1 VVVDLEYTLFDITLV
16 LFFLSFFVR
25 VIFISLPV
33 SQFVNLFGRKIR
45 EGTQLLKALEIPG
58 FSTFI
63 RQELIIGLIP
73 YPLLFILIKY
83 YDLSDYPVSE
93 VDFIL
98 LGITFLVF
106 AIWLVFDWRR
116 SYSIYQQLRALEEKI
131 KKIRGISGSALD
143 GLRLIVHWKG
153 SVRKTALKLGT
164 RAAVGIVK
172 KKVEDNE
179 ESKGKRP
186 ATIVALSFIE
196 RMVSFPERMT
206 KKLADWAKEQIDEK
220 LMLEFDKYATRT
232 SKQFALLFMW
242 SLFPCIWLISL
253 VHLIG

>member
-1 VVVDLEYTLFDITLV
+1 MQYTLFDLTLI

-25 VIFISLPV
+25 VIFISLPA
-33 SQFVNLFGRKIR
+33 SQFLALFGRKFR
-45 EGTQLLKALEIPG
+45 EGSQLVKALEIPG

-73 YPLLFILIKY
+73 YPLLFFLIRY
-83 YDLSDYPVSE
+83 YDLSAVPISQ
-93 VDFIL
+93 VDFIYL
-98 LGITFLVF
+98 AITFLLFVT
-106 AIWLVFDWRR
+106 WLAFDWRR
-116 SYSIYQQLRALEEKI
+116 SYSIYQQLNALEEKI
-131 KKIRGISGSALD
+131 KKIRGISGNALD

-153 SVRKTALKLGT
+153 SVKKTAVKLGT
-164 RAAVGIVK
+164 RAAIGIAK

-220 LMLEFDKYATRT
+220 LMLEFEKYSQRT
-232 SKQFALLFMW
+232 TAQFGILFIW
-242 SLFPCIWLISL
+242 SLLPCIWLVFL
-253 VHLIG
+253 VNFLG

>member
-1 VVVDLEYTLFDITLV
+1 MQYTLFDLTLI

-25 VIFISLPV
+25 VIFISMPA
-33 SQFVNLFGRKIR
+33 SQFIALFGRKFR
-45 EGTQLLKALEIPG
+45 EGSQLVKALEIPG

-63 RQELIIGLIP
+63 RQELILGLIP
-73 YPLLFILIKY
+73 YPLLFVLIRY
-83 YDLSDYPVSE
+83 YDLSAYPISQVN
-93 VDFIL
+93 FIYI
-98 LGITFLVF
+98 GITLFVF
-106 AIWLVFDWRR
+106 AIWLAFDWRR
-116 SYSIYQQLRALEEKI
+116 SYSIYQQLNALEEKI
-131 KKIRGISGSALD
+131 KKIRGISGNALD

-153 SVRKTALKLGT
+153 SVKKTAVKLGT
-164 RAAVGIVK
+164 RAAIGIAK

-220 LMLEFDKYATRT
+220 LMLEFEKYSQRT
-232 SKQFALLFMW
+232 TAQFGILFIW
-242 SLFPCIWLISL
+242 SLLPCIWLVFL
-253 VHLIG
+253 VNLLG

>member
-1 VVVDLEYTLFDITLV
+1 MQYTLFDLTLI

-25 VIFISLPV
+25 VIFISLPA
-33 SQFVNLFGRKIR
+33 SQFIALFGRKFR
-45 EGTQLLKALEIPG
+45 EGSQLVKALEIPG

-63 RQELIIGLIP
+63 KQELILGLIP
-73 YPLLFILIKY
+73 YPLLFVLMRY
-83 YDLSDYPVSE
+83 YDLSAYPISQ
-93 VDFIL
+93 VDFIYV
-98 LGITFLVF
+98 GITFLVF
-106 AIWLVFDWRR
+106 ATWLAFDWRR
-116 SYSIYQQLRALEEKI
+116 SYLIYQQLRTLEEKI
-131 KKIRGISGSALD
+131 KKIRGISGNALD

-164 RAAVGIVK
+164 RAAVGIAK

-179 ESKGKRP
+179 DLKGKRP

-220 LMLEFDKYATRT
+220 LMLEFEKYSERT
-232 SKQFALLFMW
+232 TAQFGILFIW
-242 SLFPCIWLISL
+242 SLLPCIWLVFL
-253 VHLIG
+253 VNLLG

>member
-1 VVVDLEYTLFDITLV
+1 MQYTLFDLTLI

-25 VIFISLPV
+25 VIFISLPA
-33 SQFVNLFGRKIR
+33 SQFIALFGRKFR
-45 EGTQLLKALEIPG
+45 EGSQLVKALEIPG

-63 RQELIIGLIP
+63 RQELILGLIP
-73 YPLLFILIKY
+73 YPLLFVLIRY
-83 YDLSDYPVSE
+83 YDLSAYPISQ
-93 VDFIL
+93 VDFIY
-98 LGITFLVF
+98 LGITLFVF
-106 AIWLVFDWRR
+106 AIWLAFDLRR
-116 SYSIYQQLRALEEKI
+116 SYSIYQQLNALEEKI
-131 KKIRGISGSALD
+131 KKIRGISGNALD

-153 SVRKTALKLGT
+153 SVKKTAVKLGT
-164 RAAVGIVK
+164 RAAIGIAK

-220 LMLEFDKYATRT
+220 LMLEFEKYSQRT
-232 SKQFALLFMW
+232 TAQFGILFIW
-242 SLFPCIWLISL
+242 SLLPCIWLVFL
-253 VHLIG
+253 VNLLG

>member
-1 VVVDLEYTLFDITLV
+1 MQYTLFDLTLI

-25 VIFISLPV
+25 VIFISLPA
-33 SQFVNLFGRKIR
+33 SQFLALFGRKFR
-45 EGTQLLKALEIPG
+45 EGSQLVKALEIPG

-73 YPLLFILIKY
+73 YPLLFFLIRY
-83 YDLSDYPVSE
+83 YDLSAVPISQ
-93 VDFIL
+93 VDFIYL
-98 LGITFLVF
+98 AITFLLFVT
-106 AIWLVFDWRR
+106 WLAFDWRR
-116 SYSIYQQLRALEEKI
+116 SYSIYQQLNALEEKI
-131 KKIRGISGSALD
+131 KKIRGISGNALD

-153 SVRKTALKLGT
+153 SVKKTAVKLGT
-164 RAAVGIVK
+164 RAAIGIAK
-172 KKVEDNE
+172 KRVEDNE

-220 LMLEFDKYATRT
+220 LMLEFEKYSQRT
-232 SKQFALLFMW
+232 TAQFGILFIW
-242 SLFPCIWLISL
+242 SLLPCIWLVFL
-253 VHLIG
+253 VNLLG

>member
-1 VVVDLEYTLFDITLV
+1 MQYTLFDLTLI

-25 VIFISLPV
+25 VIFISLPA
-33 SQFVNLFGRKIR
+33 SQFIALFGRKFR
-45 EGTQLLKALEIPG
+45 EGSQLVKALEIPG

-63 RQELIIGLIP
+63 RQELILGLIP
-73 YPLLFILIKY
+73 YPLLFVLIRY
-83 YDLSDYPVSE
+83 YDLSAYPISQ
-93 VDFIL
+93 VDFIY
-98 LGITFLVF
+98 LGITLFVF
-106 AIWLVFDWRR
+106 AIWLAFDWRR
-116 SYSIYQQLRALEEKI
+116 SYSIYQQLNALEEKI
-131 KKIRGISGSALD
+131 KKIRGISGNALD

-153 SVRKTALKLGT
+153 SVKKTAVKLGT
-164 RAAVGIVK
+164 RAAIGIAK

-220 LMLEFDKYATRT
+220 LMLEFEKYSQRT
-232 SKQFALLFMW
+232 TAQFGILFIW
-242 SLFPCIWLISL
+242 SLLPCIWLVFL
-253 VHLIG
+253 VNLLG

>member
-1 VVVDLEYTLFDITLV
+1 MQYTLFDLTLI

-25 VIFISLPV
+25 VIFISLPA
-33 SQFVNLFGRKIR
+33 SQFIALFGRKFR
-45 EGTQLLKALEIPG
+45 EGSQLVKALEIPG

-63 RQELIIGLIP
+63 RQELILGLIP
-73 YPLLFILIKY
+73 YPLLFVLIRY
-83 YDLSDYPVSE
+83 YDLSAYPISQ
-93 VDFIL
+93 VDFIY
-98 LGITFLVF
+98 LGITLFVF
-106 AIWLVFDWRR
+106 AIWLAFDWRR
-116 SYSIYQQLRALEEKI
+116 SYSIYVQLEGLKEKI
-131 KKIRGISGSALD
+131 KKIRGISGNAID

-153 SVRKTALKLGT
+153 SVKKTAVKLGT
-164 RAAVGIVK
+164 RAAIGIAK

-220 LMLEFDKYATRT
+220 LMLEFEKYSQRT
-232 SKQFALLFMW
+232 TAQFGILFIW
-242 SLFPCIWLISL
+242 SLLPCIWLVFL
-253 VHLIG
+253 VNLLG

>member
-1 VVVDLEYTLFDITLV
+1 MQYTLFDLTLI

-25 VIFISLPV
+25 VIFISLPA
-33 SQFVNLFGRKIR
+33 SQFIALFGRKFR
-45 EGTQLLKALEIPG
+45 EGSQLVKALEIPG

-63 RQELIIGLIP
+63 RQELILGLIP
-73 YPLLFILIKY
+73 YPLLFVLIRY
-83 YDLSDYPVSE
+83 YDLSAYPISQ
-93 VDFIL
+93 VDFIYI
-98 LGITFLVF
+98 GITLFVF
-106 AIWLVFDWRR
+106 AIWLAFDWRR
-116 SYSIYQQLRALEEKI
+116 SYSIYQQLNALEEKI
-131 KKIRGISGSALD
+131 KKIRGISGNALD

-153 SVRKTALKLGT
+153 SVKKTAVKLGT
-164 RAAVGIVK
+164 RAAIGIAK

-220 LMLEFDKYATRT
+220 LMLEFEKYSQRT
-232 SKQFALLFMW
+232 TAQFGILFIW
-242 SLFPCIWLISL
+242 SLLPCIWLVFL
-253 VHLIG
+253 VNFLG

>member
-1 VVVDLEYTLFDITLV
+1 MQYTLFDLTLI

-25 VIFISLPV
+25 VIFISLPA
-33 SQFVNLFGRKIR
+33 SQFLALFGRKFR
-45 EGTQLLKALEIPG
+45 EGSQLVKALEIPG

-73 YPLLFILIKY
+73 YPLLFFLIRY
-83 YDLSDYPVSE
+83 YDLSAVPISQ
-93 VDFIL
+93 VDFIYL
-98 LGITFLVF
+98 AITFLLFVT
-106 AIWLVFDWRR
+106 WLAFDWRR
-116 SYSIYQQLRALEEKI
+116 SYSIYQQLNALEEKI
-131 KKIRGISGSALD
+131 KKIRGISGNALD

-153 SVRKTALKLGT
+153 SVKKTAVKLGT
-164 RAAVGIVK
+164 RAAIGIAK
-172 KKVEDNE
+172 KRVEDNE

-220 LMLEFDKYATRT
+220 LMLEFEKYSQRT
-232 SKQFALLFMW
+232 TAQFGILFIW
-242 SLFPCIWLISL
+242 SLLPCIWLVFL
-253 VHLIG
+253 VNFLG

>member
-1 VVVDLEYTLFDITLV
+1 MQYTLFDLTLI

-25 VIFISLPV
+25 VIFISLPA
-33 SQFVNLFGRKIR
+33 SQFIALFGRKFR
-45 EGTQLLKALEIPG
+45 EGSQLVKALEIPG

-63 RQELIIGLIP
+63 RQELILGLIP
-73 YPLLFILIKY
+73 YPLLFVLIRY
-83 YDLSDYPVSE
+83 YDLSAYPISQ
-93 VDFIL
+93 VDFIY
-98 LGITFLVF
+98 LGITLFVL
-106 AIWLVFDWRR
+106 AIWLAFDWRR
-116 SYSIYQQLRALEEKI
+116 SYSIYQQLNALEEKI
-131 KKIRGISGSALD
+131 KKIRGISGNALD

-153 SVRKTALKLGT
+153 SVKKTAVKLGT
-164 RAAVGIVK
+164 RAAIGIAK

-220 LMLEFDKYATRT
+220 LMLEFEKYSQRT
-232 SKQFALLFMW
+232 TAQFGILFIW
-242 SLFPCIWLISL
+242 SLLPCIWLVFL
-253 VHLIG
+253 VNLLG

>member
-1 VVVDLEYTLFDITLV
+1 MQYTLFDLTLI

-25 VIFISLPV
+25 VIFISLPA
-33 SQFVNLFGRKIR
+33 SQFIALFGRKFR
-45 EGTQLLKALEIPG
+45 EGSQLVKALEIPG

-73 YPLLFILIKY
+73 YPLLFFLIRY
-83 YDLSDYPVSE
+83 YDLSAVPISQ
-93 VDFIL
+93 VDFIYL
-98 LGITFLVF
+98 AITFLLFVT
-106 AIWLVFDWRR
+106 WLAFDWRR
-116 SYSIYQQLRALEEKI
+116 SYSIYQQLNALEEKI
-131 KKIRGISGSALD
+131 KKIRGISGNALD

-153 SVRKTALKLGT
+153 SVKKTAVKLGT
-164 RAAVGIVK
+164 RAAIGIAK

-220 LMLEFDKYATRT
+220 LMLEFEKYSQRT
-232 SKQFALLFMW
+232 TAQFGILFIW
-242 SLFPCIWLISL
+242 SLLPCIWLVFL
-253 VHLIG
+253 VNFLG

>member
-1 VVVDLEYTLFDITLV
+1 MQYTLFDLTLI

-25 VIFISLPV
+25 VIFISLPA
-33 SQFVNLFGRKIR
+33 SQFIALFGRKFR
-45 EGTQLLKALEIPG
+45 EGSQLVKALEIPG

-63 RQELIIGLIP
+63 KQELILGLIP
-73 YPLLFILIKY
+73 YPLLFVLMRY
-83 YDLSDYPVSE
+83 YDLSAYPISQ
-93 VDFIL
+93 VDFIYI
-98 LGITFLVF
+98 GITLFVF
-106 AIWLVFDWRR
+106 AIWLAFDWRR
-116 SYSIYQQLRALEEKI
+116 SYLIYQQLRTLEEKI
-131 KKIRGISGSALD
+131 KKIRGISGNALD

-164 RAAVGIVK
+164 RAAVGIAK

-179 ESKGKRP
+179 DLKGKRP

-220 LMLEFDKYATRT
+220 LMLEFEKYSERT
-232 SKQFALLFMW
+232 TAQFGILFIW
-242 SLFPCIWLISL
+242 SLLPCIWLVFL
-253 VHLIG
+253 VNLLG

>member
-1 VVVDLEYTLFDITLV
+1 MQYTLFDLTLI

-25 VIFISLPV
+25 VIFISLPA
-33 SQFVNLFGRKIR
+33 SQFIALFGRKFR
-45 EGTQLLKALEIPG
+45 EGSQLVKALEIPG

-63 RQELIIGLIP
+63 RQELILGLIP
-73 YPLLFILIKY
+73 YPLLFVLIRY
-83 YDLSDYPVSE
+83 YDLSAYPISQVN
-93 VDFIL
+93 FIYI
-98 LGITFLVF
+98 GITLFVF
-106 AIWLVFDWRR
+106 AIWLAFDWRR
-116 SYSIYQQLRALEEKI
+116 SYSIYQQLNALEEKI
-131 KKIRGISGSALD
+131 KKIRGISGNALD

-153 SVRKTALKLGT
+153 SVKKTAVKLGT
-164 RAAVGIVK
+164 RAAIGIAK

-220 LMLEFDKYATRT
+220 LMLEFEKYSQRT
-232 SKQFALLFMW
+232 TAQFGILFIW
-242 SLFPCIWLISL
+242 SLLPCIWLVFL
-253 VHLIG
+253 VNLLG

>member
-1 VVVDLEYTLFDITLV
+1 MQYTLFDLTLI

-25 VIFISLPV
+25 VIFISLPA
-33 SQFVNLFGRKIR
+33 SQFIALFGRKFR
-45 EGTQLLKALEIPG
+45 EGSQLVKALEIPG

-63 RQELIIGLIP
+63 RQELILGLIP
-73 YPLLFILIKY
+73 YPLLFVLIRY
-83 YDLSDYPVSE
+83 YDLSAYPISQ
-93 VDFIL
+93 VDFIYI
-98 LGITFLVF
+98 GITLFVF
-106 AIWLVFDWRR
+106 AIWLAFDWRR
-116 SYSIYQQLRALEEKI
+116 SYSIYQQLNALEEKI
-131 KKIRGISGSALD
+131 KKIRGISGNALD

-153 SVRKTALKLGT
+153 SVKKTAVKLGT
-164 RAAVGIVK
+164 RAAIGIAK

-220 LMLEFDKYATRT
+220 LMLEFEKYSQRT
-232 SKQFALLFMW
+232 TAQFGILFIW
-242 SLFPCIWLISL
+242 SLLPCIWLVFL
-253 VHLIG
+253 VNLLG

>member
-1 VVVDLEYTLFDITLV
+1 MQYTLFDLTLI

-25 VIFISLPV
+25 VIFISLPA
-33 SQFVNLFGRKIR
+33 SQFIALFGRKFR
-45 EGTQLLKALEIPG
+45 EGSQLVKALEIPG

-63 RQELIIGLIP
+63 KQELILGLIP
-73 YPLLFILIKY
+73 YPLLFVLMRY
-83 YDLSDYPVSE
+83 YDLSAYPISQ
-93 VDFIL
+93 VDFIYV
-98 LGITFLVF
+98 GITFLVF
-106 AIWLVFDWRR
+106 ATWLAFDWRR
-116 SYSIYQQLRALEEKI
+116 SYLIYQQLRTLEEKI
-131 KKIRGISGSALD
+131 KKIRGISGNALD

-164 RAAVGIVK
+164 RAAVGIAK

-179 ESKGKRP
+179 DLKGKRP

-220 LMLEFDKYATRT
+220 LMLEFEKYSQRT
-232 SKQFALLFMW
+232 TAQFGILFIW
-242 SLFPCIWLISL
+242 SLLPCIWLVFL
-253 VHLIG
+253 VNLLG

>member
-1 VVVDLEYTLFDITLV
+1 MQYTLFDLTLI

-25 VIFISLPV
+25 VIFISLPA
-33 SQFVNLFGRKIR
+33 SQFIALFGRKFR
-45 EGTQLLKALEIPG
+45 EGSQLVKALEIPG

-63 RQELIIGLIP
+63 RQELILGLIP
-73 YPLLFILIKY
+73 YPLLFLLIRY
-83 YDLSDYPVSE
+83 YDLSAYPISQ
-93 VDFIL
+93 VDFIY
-98 LGITFLVF
+98 LGITLFVF
-106 AIWLVFDWRR
+106 AIWLAFDWRR
-116 SYSIYQQLRALEEKI
+116 SYSIYQQLNALEEKI
-131 KKIRGISGSALD
+131 KKIRGISGNALD

-153 SVRKTALKLGT
+153 SVKKTAVKLGT
-164 RAAVGIVK
+164 RAAIGIAK

-220 LMLEFDKYATRT
+220 LMLEFEKYSQRT
-232 SKQFALLFMW
+232 TAQFGILFIW
-242 SLFPCIWLISL
+242 SLLPCIWLVFL
-253 VHLIG
+253 VNLLG

>member
-1 VVVDLEYTLFDITLV
+1 MQYTLFDLTLI

-25 VIFISLPV
+25 VIFISLPA
-33 SQFVNLFGRKIR
+33 SQFIALFGRKFR
-45 EGTQLLKALEIPG
+45 EGSQLVKALEIPG

-63 RQELIIGLIP
+63 RQELILGLIP
-73 YPLLFILIKY
+73 YPLLFVLIRY
-83 YDLSDYPVSE
+83 YDLSAYPISQ
-93 VDFIL
+93 VDFIY
-98 LGITFLVF
+98 LGITLFVF
-106 AIWLVFDWRR
+106 AIWLAFDWRR
-116 SYSIYQQLRALEEKI
+116 SYSIYQQLNALEENI
-131 KKIRGISGSALD
+131 KKIRGISGNALD

-153 SVRKTALKLGT
+153 SVKKTAVKLGT
-164 RAAVGIVK
+164 RAAIGIAK

-220 LMLEFDKYATRT
+220 LMLEFEKYSQRT
-232 SKQFALLFMW
+232 TAQFGILFIW
-242 SLFPCIWLISL
+242 SLLPCIWLVFL
-253 VHLIG
+253 VNLLG

>member
-1 VVVDLEYTLFDITLV
+1 MQYTLFDLTLI

-25 VIFISLPV
+25 VIFISLPA
-33 SQFVNLFGRKIR
+33 SQFIALFGRKFR
-45 EGTQLLKALEIPG
+45 EGSQLVKALEIPG

-63 RQELIIGLIP
+63 RQELILGLIP
-73 YPLLFILIKY
+73 YPLLFVLIRY
-83 YDLSDYPVSE
+83 YDLSAYPISQ
-93 VDFIL
+93 VDFIYI
-98 LGITFLVF
+98 GITLFVF
-106 AIWLVFDWRR
+106 AIWLAFDWRR
-116 SYSIYQQLRALEEKI
+116 SYSIYQQLNALEEKI
-131 KKIRGISGSALD
+131 KKIRGISGNALD

-153 SVRKTALKLGT
+153 SVKKTAVKLGT
-164 RAAVGIVK
+164 RAAIGIAK

-220 LMLEFDKYATRT
+220 LMLEFEKYSERT
-232 SKQFALLFMW
+232 TAQFGILFIW
-242 SLFPCIWLISL
+242 SLLPCIWLVFL
-253 VHLIG
+253 VNLLG

>member
-1 VVVDLEYTLFDITLV
+1 MQYTLFDLTLI

-25 VIFISLPV
+25 VIFISLPA
-33 SQFVNLFGRKIR
+33 SQFIALFGRKFR
-45 EGTQLLKALEIPG
+45 EGSQLVKALEIPG

-63 RQELIIGLIP
+63 RQELILGLIP
-73 YPLLFILIKY
+73 YPLLFVLIRY
-83 YDLSDYPVSE
+83 YDLSAYPISQ
-93 VDFIL
+93 VDFIYI
-98 LGITFLVF
+98 GITLFVF
-106 AIWLVFDWRR
+106 ATWLAFDWRR
-116 SYSIYQQLRALEEKI
+116 SYSIYQQLNALEEKI
-131 KKIRGISGSALD
+131 KKIRGISGNALD

-153 SVRKTALKLGT
+153 SVKKTAVKLGT
-164 RAAVGIVK
+164 RAAIGIAK

-220 LMLEFDKYATRT
+220 LMLEFEKYSQRT
-232 SKQFALLFMW
+232 TAQFGILFIW
-242 SLFPCIWLISL
+242 SLLPCIWLVFL
-253 VHLIG
+253 VNLLG